1 MSQAEGTIT
10 KDGVEYYLCLGGG
23 EELSLL
29 DQDKNG
35 IQILHGCDAGIGMP
49 SRRHRTKKGAAS
61 PHAERG
67 KLTKE

>member
-10 KDGVEYYLCLGGG
+10 KDGVEDLCPGGG

-29 DQDKNG
+29 DQDENG
-35 IQILHGCDAGIGMP
+35 IQILHGCDAGIGTP